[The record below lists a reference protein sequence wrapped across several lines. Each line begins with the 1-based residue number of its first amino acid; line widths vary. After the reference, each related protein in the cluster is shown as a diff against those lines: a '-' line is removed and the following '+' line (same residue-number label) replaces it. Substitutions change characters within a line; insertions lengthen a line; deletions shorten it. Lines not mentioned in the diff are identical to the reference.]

1 MERPNLYTIQVYV
14 THLYVACHLW
24 SNFLVVRCE
33 DEQNMVAYQHCGEIY
48 YRTFRDIHPGDE
60 LLVWYGEE
68 YARDLG
74 IALLPGQ
81 GINLLYTV
89 CMCSCLCYLEC

>member
-1 MERPNLYTIQVYV
+1 
-14 THLYVACHLW
+14 
-24 SNFLVVRCE
+24 
-33 DEQNMVAYQHCGEIY
+33 MVAYQHRGDIY
-48 YRTFRDIHPGDE
+48 YRTFRNIHPGDE

-81 GINLLYTV
+81 GIIILL
-89 CMCSCLCYLEC
+89 